1 MSYILFLS
9 LIILYAI
16 TLLLCAAI
24 YKLIFKLGSVSIIR
38 LCNLELNEKS
48 LSGVKHLLTN
58 FFVKSLFLF
67 FMLYLS
73 IFFIAGL
80 YMKQVSILLIS
91 FSILFL
97 LNIFLAQISFKSDYS
112 DAIKINLINS
122 VLLIVGTPVLPTLI
136 YFHYTTSGSKF
147 IKLRDEVLYNLVS

>member
-1 MSYILFLS
+1 
-9 LIILYAI
+9 
-16 TLLLCAAI
+16 
-24 YKLIFKLGSVSIIR
+24 GSVSIIR

-122 VLLIVGTPVLPTLI
+122 VLLIVGTPVLPALI